1 MAKILI
7 AEDSPHFVKLV
18 ELILKRDGHSA
29 RFAVDGEKAL
39 HEVRENLPDVAILD
53 VNMPGMDGLEV
64 LEAIKS
70 DPETSG
76 VPVIILTASSHA
88 LTEQEA
94 IASGA
99 AAFLTKPF
107 SPISL
112 LSTINKITSK
122 TL

>member
-7 AEDSPHFVKLV
+7 AEDSPHFVRLV
-18 ELILKRDGHSA
+18 ELILKRGGHTA
-29 RFAVDGEKAL
+29 RFAIDGEKAL
-39 HEVRENLPDVAILD
+39 SEVRKELPDVAILD
-53 VNMPGMDGLEV
+53 VNMPGMNGLEV
-64 LEAIKS
+64 LEAIKA
-70 DPETSG
+70 DPVTSA
-76 VPVIILTASSHA
+76 VPVIILTATSHA
-88 LTEQEA
+88 LTKQEA